1 MFAKTERTVSSGMS
15 ETAQTNTVA
24 EAIKEA
30 SGAVK
35 NNATVETIDFK
46 PVVDSFDFTIK
57 STADAVAVNKTINLF
72 NTDFLEVNPTRNNAA
87 GDAGGVVTVVPGD
100 GKAGKIYDRMVTNSF
115 GSKGLKIGEII
126 LKAKTVS
133 TTVGD
138 ESFFDKVKMQLIGV
152 DGEGNTVAK
161 PVKWNLAASNQASKD
176 GLYRMKVNF
185 RLNYLSQVRLVITP
199 DTEANISFV
208 PADKQD

>member
-1 MFAKTERTVSSGMS
+1 MSFVSFKTKVGKGVLKPKISG
-15 ETAQTNTVA
+15 
-24 EAIKEA
+24 
-30 SGAVK
+30 
-35 NNATVETIDFK
+35 
-46 PVVDSFDFTIK
+46 K
-57 STADAVAVNKTINLF
+57 S
-72 NTDFLEVNPTRNNAA
+72 
-87 GDAGGVVTVVPGD
+87 
-100 GKAGKIYDRMVTNSF
+100 NSF

>member
-100 GKAGKIYDRMVTNSF
+100 GKSGKIYDRMVTNSF